1 MVINDAGVEFISTTV
16 YINPYFTVKTAE
28 NIFAQISTPISL
40 ICEAK
45 SFPCPKYQW
54 FKLMSDNFE
63 KLEEENTSTLVFPS
77 VDFSDFGTYQCDVTT
92 DLTDVTITK
101 FFLLISKFK

>member
-1 MVINDAGVEFISTTV
+1 MYLIRSPNVYGCVVINDAGVEFVSTTV

-28 NIFAQISTPISL
+28 NIFAQISTSIRF
-40 ICEAK
+40 K
-45 SFPCPKYQW
+45 

-63 KLEEENTSTLVFPS
+63 KLEEENTSTLMFPS

-101 FFLLISKFK
+101 FFLLTSKFK